1 MIYAF
6 NLKICYNN
14 KNIVS
19 YLLFKINEERKK
31 KLNIIVELEI
41 VYSLSK
47 KDNKTINIQIDIFLF
62 PFLII
67 QY

>member
-6 NLKICYNN
+6 NLKICYNNNNKN

-31 KLNIIVELEI
+31 KVKI
-41 VYSLSK
+41 
-47 KDNKTINIQIDIFLF
+47 
-62 PFLII
+62 
-67 QY
+67 